1 MSHYSAISWR
11 KQAIFNE
18 MTIHCLLC
26 TRSTHCWIFLVLVH
40 WNTSLWVDLSLHPE
54 TLTWIWA
61 NQSLLMFLNTASGA
75 IHTNLIVFGLIRPTI
90 YYTWGK
96 PLHQRCVSML
106 ARGKPLHQRCVS
118 MLAHWNNRL
127 RIDIL
132 SRFKDNQSLLFLL
145 NAACLAE
152 K

>member
-61 NQSLLMFLNTASGA
+61 NQSLLMFLNTVSGA

-106 ARGKPLHQRCVS
+106 A
-118 MLAHWNNRL
+118 HWNNRL
-127 RIDIL
+127 RIDTL